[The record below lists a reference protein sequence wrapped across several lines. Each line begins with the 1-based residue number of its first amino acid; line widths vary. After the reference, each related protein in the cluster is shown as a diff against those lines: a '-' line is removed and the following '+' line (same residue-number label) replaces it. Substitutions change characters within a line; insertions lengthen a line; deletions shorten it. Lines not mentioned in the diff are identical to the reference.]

1 MTTYALVGD
10 IGGTNARLALC
21 DVDTGQLSAVE
32 FYPCAHYETLEIV
45 IRQYLKQQNCE
56 VKYGCIAIAC
66 PVTDDVISMTNH
78 SWRFS
83 VSQMKASLGW
93 ERFEV
98 INDFTAVS
106 LAIPVL
112 GADDVIQIGGKQ
124 PQAKRPI
131 AVYGAGTGLG
141 VAHLIHTGTQW
152 MSLPGEGGHVDF
164 APESTEED
172 HMLSVLREEY
182 GHVSAE
188 RVLSGPGLV
197 NIYRSLMKLNGQVAE
212 DITPRDISDRA
223 LSENCPIC
231 KQALELFCTALGR
244 FGGKKLNGQ
253 VAEDITPRDISDRAL
268 SENCPI
274 CKQALEL
281 FCTALGRFGGN
292 LALNLGAFGGVYIA
306 GGIVPRFLD
315 FFQKSG
321 FRQGFENKGRFTDYL
336 KDIPVYLVTHDKPGL
351 LGAGSYIRQSL
362 GKAIS

>member
-32 FYPCAHYETLEIV
+32 FYPCAHYESLEIV

-56 VKYGCIAIAC
+56 VKYGSIAIAC

-112 GADDVIQIGGKQ
+112 GTDDAIQIGGKQ
-124 PQAKRPI
+124 PQTKRPI

-141 VAHLIHTGTQW
+141 VAHLVHTGSQW
-152 MSLPGEGGHVDF
+152 MSLPGEGGHVEF
-164 APESTEED
+164 APDSAEED

-212 DITPRDISDRA
+212 DLTPREVSDRA
-223 LSENCPIC
+223 LNGNC
-231 KQALELFCTALGR
+231 
-244 FGGKKLNGQ
+244 
-253 VAEDITPRDISDRAL
+253 S
-268 SENCPI
+268 I

-292 LALNLGAFGGVYIA
+292 LALNMGAFGGVYIA
-306 GGIVPRFLD
+306 GGIVPRFFD

-336 KDIPVYLVTHDKPGL
+336 KDIPVYLITHDNPGL
-351 LGAGSYIRQSL
+351 LGAGSYIRQLL
-362 GKAIS
+362 GKAIG

>member
-32 FYPCAHYETLEIV
+32 FYPCAHYESLEIV

-56 VKYGCIAIAC
+56 VKYGSIAIAC

-83 VSQMKASLGW
+83 VRQMKASLGW

-124 PQAKRPI
+124 PQTKRPI

-141 VAHLIHTGTQW
+141 VAHLVHTGSQW
-152 MSLPGEGGHVDF
+152 MSLPGEGGHVEF
-164 APESTEED
+164 APDSVEED
-172 HMLSVLREEY
+172 HMLRVLREEY

-212 DITPRDISDRA
+212 DLTPRDVSDRA
-223 LSENCPIC
+223 LNGNC
-231 KQALELFCTALGR
+231 
-244 FGGKKLNGQ
+244 
-253 VAEDITPRDISDRAL
+253 S
-268 SENCPI
+268 I

-292 LALNLGAFGGVYIA
+292 LALNMGAFGGVYIA
-306 GGIVPRFLD
+306 GGIVPRFFD

-336 KDIPVYLVTHDKPGL
+336 KDIPVYLITHDKPGL
-351 LGAGSYIRQSL
+351 LGAGSYIRQLL
-362 GKAIS
+362 GKAIG

>member
-32 FYPCAHYETLEIV
+32 FYPCAHYESLEIV
-45 IRQYLKQQNCE
+45 IRQYLKQQNCA
-56 VKYGCIAIAC
+56 VKYGSIAIAC

-112 GADDVIQIGGKQ
+112 AAGDVIQIGGKQ
-124 PQAKRPI
+124 PQTKRPI

-141 VAHLIHTGTQW
+141 VAHLIHTGSQW
-152 MSLPGEGGHVDF
+152 MSLPGEGGHVEF
-164 APESTEED
+164 APDSAEED
-172 HMLSVLREEY
+172 HMLRVLREEY

-197 NIYRSLMKLNGQVAE
+197 NIYRSLMKLNSQVAE
-212 DITPRDISDRA
+212 DLTPRDVSDRA
-223 LSENCPIC
+223 L
-231 KQALELFCTALGR
+231 
-244 FGGKKLNGQ
+244 NG
-253 VAEDITPRDISDRAL
+253 T
-268 SENCPI
+268 CPI

-292 LALNLGAFGGVYIA
+292 LALNIGAFGGVYIA
-306 GGIVPRFLD
+306 GGIVPRFFD

-336 KDIPVYLVTHDKPGL
+336 KDIPVYLITHDNPGL
-351 LGAGSYIRQSL
+351 LGAGSYIRQLL
-362 GKAIS
+362 GKAIG

>member
-32 FYPCAHYETLEIV
+32 FYPCAHYPSLEIV
-45 IRQYLKQQNCE
+45 IRQYLKQKNCE

-93 ERFEV
+93 EHFEV

-223 LSENCPIC
+223 L
-231 KQALELFCTALGR
+231 
-244 FGGKKLNGQ
+244 NG
-253 VAEDITPRDISDRAL
+253 
-268 SENCPI
+268 NCPI

-336 KDIPVYLVTHDKPGL
+336 KDIPVYLITHDKPGL

>member
-32 FYPCAHYETLEIV
+32 FYPCAHYASLEIV
-45 IRQYLKQQNCE
+45 IRQYLKQQNCA

-66 PVTDDVISMTNH
+66 PVTEDVIRMTNH

-83 VSQMKASLGW
+83 VSEMKASLGW

-112 GADDVIQIGGKQ
+112 GADDMIKIGGKQ
-124 PQAKRPI
+124 PQSKRPI

-141 VAHLIHTGTQW
+141 VAHLVHTGNQW

-164 APESTEED
+164 APDSVDED
-172 HMLSVLREEY
+172 HMLNVLREEY

-197 NIYRSLMKLNGQVAE
+197 NIYRSLMKLNGQPVE
-212 DITPRDISDRA
+212 EITPRDISDRA
-223 LSENCPIC
+223 LSGNCPIC
-231 KQALELFCTALGR
+231 KRTLEIFCA
-244 FGGKKLNGQ
+244 
-253 VAEDITPRDISDRAL
+253 
-268 SENCPI
+268 
-274 CKQALEL
+274 
-281 FCTALGRFGGN
+281 ALGRFGGN
-292 LALNLGAFGGVYIA
+292 LALNIGAFGGVYIA

-321 FRQGFENKGRFTDYL
+321 FRKGFESKGRFTNYL
-336 KDIPVYLVTHDKPGL
+336 QDIPVYLITHDKPGL

-362 GKAIS
+362 GKSIG

>member
-32 FYPCAHYETLEIV
+32 LYPCADYASLEIV
-45 IRQYLKQQNCE
+45 IRHYLEQHNCE
-56 VKYGCIAIAC
+56 INDSCIAIAC

-93 ERFEV
+93 KRFEV

-164 APESTEED
+164 APDSVEED

-188 RVLSGPGLV
+188 RILSGPGLV
-197 NIYRSLMKLNGQVAE
+197 NIYRSLMKLNDQPAE
-212 DITPRDISDRA
+212 DLTPREISDRA
-223 LSENCPIC
+223 LSGSCP
-231 KQALELFCTALGR
+231 T
-244 FGGKKLNGQ
+244 
-253 VAEDITPRDISDRAL
+253 
-268 SENCPI
+268 

-292 LALNLGAFGGVYIA
+292 LALNIGAFGGVYIA

-321 FRQGFENKGRFTDYL
+321 FRQGFENKGRFAGYVQ
-336 KDIPVYLVTHDKPGL
+336 DIPVYLITHDKPGL

-362 GKAIS
+362 GKTIG

>member
-32 FYPCAHYETLEIV
+32 FYPCAHYESLEIV

-56 VKYGCIAIAC
+56 VKYGSIAIAC

-124 PQAKRPI
+124 PQTKRPI

-141 VAHLIHTGTQW
+141 VAHLIHTGSQW
-152 MSLPGEGGHVDF
+152 MSLPGEGGHVEF
-164 APESTEED
+164 APDSAEED
-172 HMLSVLREEY
+172 HMLSVLREEH

-212 DITPRDISDRA
+212 DLTPRDVSDRA
-223 LSENCPIC
+223 L
-231 KQALELFCTALGR
+231 
-244 FGGKKLNGQ
+244 NG
-253 VAEDITPRDISDRAL
+253 
-268 SENCPI
+268 NCPI

-292 LALNLGAFGGVYIA
+292 LALNISAFGGVYIA

-336 KDIPVYLVTHDKPGL
+336 KDIPVYLITHDKPGL
-351 LGAGSYIRQSL
+351 LGAGSYIRQLL
-362 GKAIS
+362 GKAIG

>member
-32 FYPCAHYETLEIV
+32 FYPCAHYESLEIV
-45 IRQYLKQQNCE
+45 IRQYLKQQNCA
-56 VKYGCIAIAC
+56 VKYGSIAIAC

-112 GADDVIQIGGKQ
+112 GAGDVIQIGGKQ
-124 PQAKRPI
+124 PQTKRPI

-141 VAHLIHTGTQW
+141 VAHLVHTGSQW
-152 MSLPGEGGHVDF
+152 MSLPGEGGHVEF
-164 APESTEED
+164 APDSAEED
-172 HMLSVLREEY
+172 HMLRVLREEY

-212 DITPRDISDRA
+212 DLTPRDVSDRA
-223 LSENCPIC
+223 LNGNC
-231 KQALELFCTALGR
+231 
-244 FGGKKLNGQ
+244 
-253 VAEDITPRDISDRAL
+253 S
-268 SENCPI
+268 I

-292 LALNLGAFGGVYIA
+292 LALNMGAFGGVYIA
-306 GGIVPRFLD
+306 GGIVPRFFD

-336 KDIPVYLVTHDKPGL
+336 KDIPVYLITHDNPGL
-351 LGAGSYIRQSL
+351 LGAGSYIRQLL
-362 GKAIS
+362 GKAIG

>member
-32 FYPCAHYETLEIV
+32 FYPCAHYASLEIV

-56 VKYGCIAIAC
+56 VKYGSIAIAC

-83 VSQMKASLGW
+83 VSQMKTSLGW

-112 GADDVIQIGGKQ
+112 RADDVIQIGGKQ
-124 PQAKRPI
+124 PYAKRPI

-164 APESTEED
+164 APDSTEED
-172 HMLSVLREEY
+172 HMLNVLREEY

-223 LSENCPIC
+223 LN
-231 KQALELFCTALGR
+231 
-244 FGGKKLNGQ
+244 
-253 VAEDITPRDISDRAL
+253 
-268 SENCPI
+268 ENCPI

-336 KDIPVYLVTHDKPGL
+336 KDIPVYLITHDKPGL

>member
-32 FYPCAHYETLEIV
+32 FYPCAHYESLEIV
-45 IRQYLKQQNCE
+45 IRQYLKQQNCA
-56 VKYGCIAIAC
+56 VKYGSIAIAC

-112 GADDVIQIGGKQ
+112 AAGDVIQIGGKQ
-124 PQAKRPI
+124 PQTKRPI

-141 VAHLIHTGTQW
+141 VAHLIHTGSQW
-152 MSLPGEGGHVDF
+152 MSLPGEGGHVEF
-164 APESTEED
+164 APDSAEED
-172 HMLSVLREEY
+172 HMLRVLREEY

-197 NIYRSLMKLNGQVAE
+197 NIYRSLMKLNSQIAE
-212 DITPRDISDRA
+212 DLTPRDVSDRA
-223 LSENCPIC
+223 L
-231 KQALELFCTALGR
+231 
-244 FGGKKLNGQ
+244 NG
-253 VAEDITPRDISDRAL
+253 T
-268 SENCPI
+268 CPI

-292 LALNLGAFGGVYIA
+292 LALNIGAFGGVYIA
-306 GGIVPRFLD
+306 GGIVPRFFD

-336 KDIPVYLVTHDKPGL
+336 KDIPVYLITHDNPGL
-351 LGAGSYIRQSL
+351 LGAGSYIRQLL
-362 GKAIS
+362 GKAIG

>member
-21 DVDTGQLSAVE
+21 DVDTWQLSAVE
-32 FYPCAHYETLEIV
+32 VYPCAYYASLEIV

-56 VKYGCIAIAC
+56 VNYGCIAIAC

-141 VAHLIHTGTQW
+141 VAHLIYTGNQW
-152 MSLPGEGGHVDF
+152 ISLPGEGGHVDF
-164 APESTEED
+164 APDSVEED

-197 NIYRSLMKLNGQVAE
+197 NIYRALMKLNGQPAE
-212 DITPRDISDRA
+212 ELTPRDISDRA
-223 LSENCPIC
+223 LSGNCPTC
-231 KQALELFCTALGR
+231 KQTLELFC
-244 FGGKKLNGQ
+244 
-253 VAEDITPRDISDRAL
+253 S
-268 SENCPI
+268 
-274 CKQALEL
+274 
-281 FCTALGRFGGN
+281 ALGRFGGN
-292 LALNLGAFGGVYIA
+292 LALNIGAFGGVYIA

-321 FRQGFENKGRFTDYL
+321 FRQGFESKGRFTNYL
-336 KDIPVYLVTHDKPGL
+336 QDIPVYLITHDKPGL

-362 GKAIS
+362 DKEIG